1 MRARRLSIA
10 VALPTVALLS
20 ALCAAPALAAPPTT
34 PVPTPVD
41 PNQPPFTNPN
51 PIPQP
56 GPVVG
61 DAGAGLGLIR
71 VLPGSVQTDAP
82 GLTDEQEKQLPKQSA
97 GELGVGLAIAQ
108 ANSHAVYAHDR
119 AIAESSPFGFA
130 LGGRA
135 PRVPGALAQ
144 TAVPDNAK
152 PTVGGLTPPA
162 NPLITLGL
170 LEGSVHARWD
180 DKLGPCVEPIADART
195 SLASLSAITMIPS
208 LPKVADLTS
217 TAPGR
222 TDLIEAAK
230 QLAAPLSQLGGL
242 LSTSGSLVRLPE
254 TMSAQSTVRLV
265 DVPGQSGKAVSSVS
279 TVQLASVQLLA
290 GTPQEIRIDVVSK
303 PTLAALSTGD
313 PKTSKVTYTA
323 PVLRVSQG
331 GKTLGTL
338 DAANPRL
345 DVPVGIPLPGLGDL
359 PKLPIIGGLLG
370 NGAALPANLRKL
382 DIGVLRLQVGQLNEK
397 RDGSSVGAVAR
408 LMDLQLLPTDAL
420 ALPGLPAALA
430 QVAFG
435 EQVARAAAPAGGVVC
450 KAITPTSPQAVAP
463 PQPQGSPPGPELA
476 YTNAA
481 YQTVPLF
488 WVGTV
493 LLLVGVIMV
502 SALPDRRRA

>member
-1 MRARRLSIA
+1 MRARRLPLT
-10 VALPTVALLS
+10 VALPTAALLT

-41 PNQPPFTNPN
+41 PSQPPFTNPN
-51 PIPQP
+51 PTPQP
-56 GPVVG
+56 GPIIG
-61 DAGAGLGLIR
+61 DAGAGLGLVR

-82 GLTDEQEKQLPKQSA
+82 GLTDEQEKKLPKQAA
-97 GELGVGLAIAQ
+97 GEFGVGLAIAQ
-108 ANSHAVYAHDR
+108 GNSHAVYAHDR

-135 PRVPGALAQ
+135 PRTPGALAQ
-144 TAVPDNAK
+144 TASPDNAK

-162 NPLITLGL
+162 NPLLNIGL
-170 LEGSVHARWD
+170 VEGSVHARWD
-180 DKLGPCVEPIADART
+180 DKLGPCVEPVADAKT
-195 SLASLSAITMIPS
+195 SVASLSAINTIPS
-208 LPKVADLTS
+208 LPRISDLSSIAAGKV
-217 TAPGR
+217 
-222 TDLIEAAK
+222 DLIEAVK
-230 QLAAPLSQLGGL
+230 GLAAPLSQLGGL
-242 LSTSGSLVRLPE
+242 LTANGSLVRLPE

-265 DVPGQSGKAVSSVS
+265 DVPDHKGKAVSAVS
-279 TVQLASVQLLA
+279 TVQLASIQVLA

-303 PTLAALSTGD
+303 PTLTALSTGD
-313 PKTSKVTYTA
+313 AKTSKVTYTA

-345 DVPVGIPLPGLGDL
+345 DVPVGIPLPGLGN
-359 PKLPIIGGLLG
+359 LPIV
-370 NGAALPANLRKL
+370 GAGARKL
-382 DIGVLRLQVGQLNEK
+382 DIGVLRLEVGQLKEK

-435 EQVARAAAPAGGVVC
+435 EQVARASAPPGGVVC
-450 KAITPTSPQAVAP
+450 KAITPTSTQGVASP
-463 PQPQGSPPGPELA
+463 EPQGSPPGPELA
-476 YTNAA
+476 YTSAA

-488 WVGTV
+488 WTGTF

-502 SALPDRRRA
+502 AALPDRRRT